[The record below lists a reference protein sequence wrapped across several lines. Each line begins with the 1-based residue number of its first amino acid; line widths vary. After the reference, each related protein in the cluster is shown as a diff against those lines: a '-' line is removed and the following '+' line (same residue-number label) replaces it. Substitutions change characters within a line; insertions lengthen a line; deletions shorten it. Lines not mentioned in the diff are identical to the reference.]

1 MNVDRRDFL
10 LLSAAAVAGSQ
21 IQGARAERVPEKW
34 SAQWIWYPGQLAA
47 YRHAR
52 RIHIAVQ
59 RCTNVGYPANFRQPL
74 AEAWFRRLGSAREDI
89 SLQWAAPVSRVRT
102 VVGGRGFDITV
113 RRGVLRKGESDIEVQ
128 IDFAESLPCL
138 LLEGGEF
145 STGSGWEASLDG
157 IRWVAAEL
165 GEGSDPGVLPDAPRE
180 IVASL
185 PVSRVV
191 DPEGPPQ
198 TAYALRAGRDLL
210 LDFRE
215 TEIGTLRFDVRG
227 KGELNVQV
235 GESIAEVRDSDPRY
249 FEQYPLKPIRLSGV
263 VQQISISERALRFA
277 RLCASDEAQIQMVR
291 FDASLWPAEEKG
303 TFESS
308 DSDLNAIWK
317 TAVATLRSNMHD
329 FYLDGI
335 RRDGLLWHD
344 GPLTLEAYE
353 RVFFDADLSR
363 QTLIGETLP
372 ENPTIRDVGIIDSPM
387 YDVIG
392 FEREYMMRGDA
403 SFSRMFRDRI
413 EDIVRFYESL
423 QDEQGFVNA
432 GRVEPYG
439 FFPDWSATAQSGPDG
454 HGTPA
459 YGQILLF
466 GAFRAAGRLT
476 TAWGDAELEARC
488 NREAARLN
496 ASIRRSFWRPKPGLF
511 ANGRDRAG
519 KPDERFTSF
528 GQAFAVTYGIAKP
541 EEYESL
547 FRFLEDTTK
556 RPSHF
561 SLSQVVELTAFA
573 KARRTDR
580 ALARLRTAWLPMIQH
595 GYGRFFEDFNPA
607 KTENEQLAMYGRK
620 YATSLCHAWA
630 GAAPVMAISLGVL
643 GVEPVEPG
651 YRVCRVAPQRCGLE
665 WVKAAVPTPLG
676 PIEVEWRGMEGEVHI
691 PVGVAIRASD
701 GTLLMGPK
709 RYKLRS
715 DDGKD
720 FYI

>member
-1 MNVDRRDFL
+1 MDRRDFL
-10 LLSAAAVAGSQ
+10 LLSAAAAAGSQ
-21 IQGARAERVPEKW
+21 IQSVTAERVPEKW

-52 RIHIAVQ
+52 RIHLAVQ

-74 AEAWFRRLGSAREDI
+74 AEAWFRKRGSVREDI
-89 SLQWAAPVSRVRT
+89 SLRWAVPVSRVRT
-102 VVGGRGFDITV
+102 VVGGRGSDITV
-113 RRGVLRKGESDIEVQ
+113 RRGVLRKGDSEIEVQ

-145 STGSGWEASLDG
+145 SSGGGWEASLDG
-157 IRWVAAEL
+157 THWVPAET

-180 IVASL
+180 IVVSL

-191 DPEGPPQ
+191 DPKGPPQ
-198 TAYALRAGRDLL
+198 TAYALTAGRDLL
-210 LDFRE
+210 LDFQ
-215 TEIGTLRFDVRG
+215 EIELGALRFDVRG

-235 GESIAEVRDSDPRY
+235 GESIAEVRDPDPRY
-249 FEQYPLKPIRLSGV
+249 FEQYPLKPIRLSGD
-263 VQQISISERALRFA
+263 VQQVSLPERALRFA
-277 RLCASDEAQIQMVR
+277 RLIASDEAQIQRVS

-303 TFESS
+303 TFESN

-317 TAVATLRSNMHD
+317 VATATLRSNMHD

-353 RVFFDADLSR
+353 RVFFDAGLSR

-372 ENPTIRDVGIIDSPM
+372 VKPTVRDVGIIDSPM

-403 SFSRMFRDRI
+403 SFSRMFHDRI
-413 EDIVRFYESL
+413 EDIVRFFESL
-423 QDEQGFVNA
+423 QDDQGFVNA
-432 GRVEPYG
+432 ARVQPYG
-439 FFPDWSATAQSGPDG
+439 FFPDWSATEQSGPDG

-459 YGQILLF
+459 YGQVLLF
-466 GAFRAAGRLT
+466 GAFTAVGRLAA
-476 TAWGDAELEARC
+476 AWGDAALETRC
-488 NREAARLN
+488 NRAAVRMR
-496 ASIRRSFWRPKPGLF
+496 ASTRRSFWRPEAGLF
-511 ANGRDRAG
+511 ANGLYRNG

-528 GQAFAVTYGIAKP
+528 AQAYAVAFGIAKS
-541 EEYESL
+541 EEYDSL

-573 KARRTDR
+573 KARRTEK
-580 ALARLRTAWLPMIQH
+580 ALARLKTAWLPMIQQ
-595 GYGRFFEDFNPA
+595 GNRRFFEDINPA
-607 KTENEQLAMYGRK
+607 ETENEQLAMYGRK

-643 GVEPVEPG
+643 GIEPIEPG

-665 WVKAAVPTPLG
+665 WVKGAVPTPLG
-676 PIEVEWRGMEGEVHI
+676 LIEIEWRGVEGEVHV
-691 PVGVAIRASD
+691 PAGVAIRTLD
-701 GTLLMGPK
+701 GRLLTGSG
-709 RYKLRS
+709 RYNLRS
-715 DDGKD
+715 DDGKN
-720 FYI
+720 FKI